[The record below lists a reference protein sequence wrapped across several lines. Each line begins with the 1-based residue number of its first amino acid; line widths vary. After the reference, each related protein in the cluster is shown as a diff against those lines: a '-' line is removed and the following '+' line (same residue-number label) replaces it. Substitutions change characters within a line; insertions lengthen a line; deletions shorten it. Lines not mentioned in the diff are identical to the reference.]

1 MPLTRIFTFER
12 ETKNTYRFREEPE
25 IDQESI
31 IGVLYVQKFTFE
43 GRPQKLKVSVEE
55 VK

>member
-12 ETKNTYRFREEPE
+12 ETKNTYRFREDPE

-31 IGVLYVQKFTFE
+31 IGVLYVQKFAFDSK
-43 GRPQKLKVSVEE
+43 PQKLQVSVEE